1 MTSPVL
7 YSYSLAAEF
16 EAVYGKV
23 NARSLQ
29 LAIR

>member
-7 YSYSLAAEF
+7 YSYSLTAEF
-16 EAVYGKV
+16 EAVYEKI

-29 LAIR
+29 MAIR